1 MTCGVELLCIGNE
14 LLLGKTLNTNA
25 TWLSTRI
32 TLLGGSVKRVTT
44 VGDRVEEIRLVT
56 KEILK
61 RKARLPDHV
70 RWSRPTFDDITILA
84 VSKAMRVP
92 LRVNKEALGQI
103 KARYREIFSSRRFR
117 LTKFRVKMA
126 TFPIEA
132 KPIPNP
138 VGTAPGMM
146 REFGK
151 TTVICLP
158 GVPKE
163 LRAIFSEHV
172 APLIKL
178 ASGTGGHIS
187 QTICVSR
194 IFESELAPLIDRV
207 MKREGKVYVKSH
219 PEGGEGRNRSKIRLD
234 FSYTG
239 GNLEMGRQAVC
250 RAIAHMKHILAARA
264 R

>member
-1 MTCGVELLCIGNE
+1 MTCGAELLCIGNE

-61 RKARLPDHV
+61 RRPDFLIT
-70 RWSRPTFDDITILA
+70 SGGLGPTFDDITILA

-207 MKREGKVYVKSH
+207 MKRAGRVYVKSH